1 MVPIGRPSAASCRG
15 ITSLSRRGVFIE
27 AVRRLAGHSNLAV
40 TQRYMHAT
48 ATNLKEAMS
57 KLKK

>member
-1 MVPIGRPSAASCRG
+1 
-15 ITSLSRRGVFIE
+15 
-27 AVRRLAGHSNLAV
+27 VRFRAQLVGEGAY

-48 ATNLKEAMS
+48 ANDLKEAMS

>member
-1 MVPIGRPSAASCRG
+1 VASSSKRFVY
-15 ITSLSRRGVFIE
+15 I
-27 AVRRLAGHSNLAV
+27 AGHSNLAV

-48 ATNLKEAMS
+48 ANDLKEAMS